1 MNKRTIHRHL
11 TTWCNFYFHPPPTP
25 PLDSRFSHNF
35 SSFSLF
41 LFLMISTFI
50 ITGIF
55 HHSVERSM
63 ISHPP
68 THAQAQPHTSFV
80 HVCSGGSSVQGSP
93 SNVKRPS
100 RRHMQ
105 THRHRDA
112 SLILVCYLLLLL
124 LCCCC
129 CCCCCI
135 LREQYRRRPA
145 GRRRAGKISR
155 WMCRRRTSSVE
166 KGGPYTRRVE
176 PSRRTRVK
184 HSYWIV
190 FFVPFSLF
198 FLLLS

>member
-1 MNKRTIHRHL
+1 MNTRTIHRHL
-11 TTWCNFYFHPPPTP
+11 TTWCNFYFH
-25 PLDSRFSHNF
+25 SF
-35 SSFSLF
+35 SSSSRLPILAQLFF
-41 LFLMISTFI
+41 LFPFS
-50 ITGIF
+50 IF
-55 HHSVERSM
+55 NDFNFYYYWNIPSFRREIDDNS
-63 ISHPP
+63 P

-124 LCCCC
+124 LC